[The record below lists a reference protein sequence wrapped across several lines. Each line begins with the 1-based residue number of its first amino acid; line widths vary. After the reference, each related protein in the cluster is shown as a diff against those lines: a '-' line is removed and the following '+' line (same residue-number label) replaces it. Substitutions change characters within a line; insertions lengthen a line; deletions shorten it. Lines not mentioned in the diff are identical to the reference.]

1 MLLPSPI
8 VYART
13 LTIPGYEA
21 ADYPLGGV
29 ELFKVEPVPKPLR
42 PGEEATPMKD
52 TLRSFSTSRDNKLEL
67 QRYVDRD
74 PEGPK
79 IKTMGLPGL
88 DFDVP
93 VEQIA
98 HCSHSLSVKCENLDA
113 AVSHD
118 LSYRFILESDR
129 DLTPKATFPRQFIF
143 AKAPT
148 LAAYAREQELAE
160 FRVGVGTQIVVDHMA
175 FAQSLSIEVFFRLND
190 VSISPTAGF
199 NCGSSRD
206 ITYPIPL
213 VYILEEGDIL
223 RIFANNISAL
233 GVAFPYRILAV
244 EKEVG

>member
-13 LTIPGYEA
+13 HTIPGYDA

-29 ELFKVEPVPKPLR
+29 ELFKVEPFPITVE
-42 PGEEATPMKD
+42 GEVVLMK
-52 TLRSFSTSRDNKLEL
+52 TSLRSFSTSRDAKLEL

-93 VEQIA
+93 VEQVA
-98 HCSHSLSVKCENLDA
+98 HCYHSLSFKCENLDA

-118 LSYRFILESDR
+118 LSYRFMLEHDR
-129 DLTPKATFPRQFIF
+129 DDERLVVQHIF
-143 AKAPT
+143 AGNPT
-148 LAAYAREQELAE
+148 LTAYEREHELAE
-160 FRVGVGTQIVVDHMA
+160 FRVSHGRVVQVNHMA
-175 FAQSLSIEVFFRLND
+175 FAQTLNIEVFFRLND
-190 VSISPTAGF
+190 VIISPTAGF

-206 ITYPIPL
+206 IVYAIPL
-213 VYILEEGDIL
+213 AYILEEGDRLEIL
-223 RIFANNISAL
+223 ANNIGAA
-233 GVAFPYRILAV
+233 GVVFPHRILAV

>member
-13 LTIPGYEA
+13 LEIPGYEA
-21 ADYPLGGV
+21 AGYPLGGV

-42 PGEEATPMKD
+42 PGEEATPMKA
-52 TLRSFSTSRDNKLEL
+52 TLRSLSTSRDAKLEL

-79 IKTMGLPGL
+79 INTMGLPGL

-93 VEQIA
+93 VEEIA

-113 AVSHD
+113 AVAHN

-129 DLTPKATFPRQFIF
+129 DPAPRAIFPRQFIF
-143 AKAPT
+143 AKNAT

-160 FRVGVGTQIVVDHMA
+160 FRAGVGTQIVVNDMA
-175 FAQSLSIEVFFRLND
+175 FAQSLHIEVFFRLND
-190 VSISPTAGF
+190 VIISPTAGF
-199 NCGSSRD
+199 SCGSSRD
-206 ITYPIPL
+206 IAYPVAL

-223 RIFANNISAL
+223 EIFANNISA
-233 GVAFPYRILAV
+233 GVVTFPYRILGM
-244 EKEVG
+244 EREVG